1 MFRITCYSIIMF
13 SQELINKIIL
23 DIETASKENNNDLF
37 SKTRDVLQARIDTY
51 VSRTNKYLESAVI
64 GELGN
69 NTFDH
74 NLDYDAN
81 HLRGSYFSYDESGN
95 FIVLA
100 DFGEGVRTTISRV
113 KTVNDDLEAL
123 KLVFTEHISSRSLEN
138 RGNGLK
144 FVSESVIEQGW
155 ELFFQSGIAVC
166 LIDKNGMSFYNSDI
180 DIIGCLVIINFKV
193 N

>member
-1 MFRITCYSIIMF
+1 MF
-13 SQELINKIIL
+13 SKELINKIISE
-23 DIETASKENNNDLF
+23 IETASKEKNNNLF
-37 SKTRDVLQARIDTY
+37 SKTRDVFQARLDTY

-74 NLDYDAN
+74 NLDYDSN
-81 HLRGSYFSYDESGN
+81 HLRGAYFKYDETGN

-100 DFGEGVRTTISRV
+100 DFGEGVRKTISRV
-113 KTVNDDLEAL
+113 KPVLDDLEAL

-144 FVSESVIEQGW
+144 FVSESIIEQGW
-155 ELFFQSGIAVC
+155 KLFFQSGTAVC
-166 LIDKNGMSFYNSDI
+166 SIDKTGMSFYNSDT
-180 DIIGCLVIINFKV
+180 DIIGCLIIMDFEGNKL
-193 N
+193 